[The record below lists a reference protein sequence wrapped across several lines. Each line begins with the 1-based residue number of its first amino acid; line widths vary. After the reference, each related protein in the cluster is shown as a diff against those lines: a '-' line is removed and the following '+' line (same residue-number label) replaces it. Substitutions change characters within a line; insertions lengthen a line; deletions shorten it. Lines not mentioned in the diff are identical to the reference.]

1 MKLSSLFIKNYVV
14 HGVVFILFAL
24 FSIYLMIAYNF
35 MEISPVKWGNTARV
49 LAVVFFL
56 TFVLP
61 IITTLIESLTSK
73 TETYEQ

>member
-1 MKLSSLFIKNYVV
+1 MKLSSIFVKNYIV

-24 FSIYLMIAYNF
+24 FSIYIVLAANF
-35 MEISPVKWGNTARV
+35 LELNPIKRGNTARV

-56 TFVLP
+56 MFVLP

-73 TETYEQ
+73 TETNEQ

>member
-14 HGVVFILFAL
+14 HGVIFILFAL
-24 FSIYLMIAYNF
+24 FSIYLVLAANF
-35 MEISPVKWGNTARV
+35 MELNPIKWENTARV

-56 TFVLP
+56 MFVLP

-73 TETYEQ
+73 TETNDQ

>member
-1 MKLSSLFIKNYVV
+1 MKLSSIFVKNYIV

-24 FSIYLMIAYNF
+24 FSIYIVLAANF
-35 MEISPVKWGNTARV
+35 LELNPIKWGNTARV

-56 TFVLP
+56 MFVLP

-73 TETYEQ
+73 TETNEQ